1 MVVLM
6 LFQGLRDV
14 ALQGIL
20 TTQQLI
26 HATFN
31 GLPSGGMGCILDP
44 PIGISLNLR
53 VKHVKHKSG
62 K

>member
-31 GLPSGGMGCILDP
+31 GLPSVGGMGCILDP

-53 VKHVKHKSG
+53 VKHM
-62 K
+62 